1 MSWDAYITN
10 LLATNYV
17 SEAAIIGHNGSVWA
31 QSPGL
36 KIQPAEVT
44 ALIAG
49 FKEGSPLHATGVL
62 INGVKFFTLRAN
74 DKEVFGKKSQTG
86 IACYKTIQAI
96 IIGLYPDNV
105 QPGQCTTEVAK
116 VADYLREQGY

>member
-17 SEAAIIGHNGSVWA
+17 TEGVILGHNGSVWA
-31 QSPGL
+31 ASPGL
-36 KIQPAEVT
+36 KIQPAEIT

-49 FKEGSPLHATGVL
+49 FKENSPLHATGVH
-62 INGVKFFTLRAN
+62 INGVKYFTLRAN
-74 DKEVFGKKSQTG
+74 DNEVLAKKGPTG
-86 IACYKTIQAI
+86 IACYKTTQAI
-96 IIGLYPDNV
+96 VLGFHPESV